1 MIEAPA
7 LEFVC
12 EIHCLLS
19 RAIEVGRT
27 TYGARR
33 IVEILEGR
41 VVGPEMCGVLLPGG
55 ADWQVTRS
63 DNVVELQAHYVIK
76 FDDGVLVQVRNR
88 GLRHGAANL
97 VQRIEAGEDV
107 DPAEYYCRTT
117 PVFEAPEGRYE
128 WLNRAVFIATAKRSR
143 SSITLDVFKVL

>member
-1 MIEAPA
+1 MMKVPR

-12 EIHCLLS
+12 EIHCVLS
-19 RAIEVGRT
+19 RAIDVGRT
-27 TYGARR
+27 PYGTRR

-41 VVGPEMCGVLLPGG
+41 VVGPEMRGVLMPGG

-63 DNVVELQAHYVIK
+63 DNVVELQAHYVIR
-76 FDDGVLVQVRNR
+76 FDDGVPVQVRNR

-97 VQRIEAGEDV
+97 LERIEAGEDV

-117 PVFEAPEGRYE
+117 PVFEAPDGRYE
-128 WLNRAVFIATAKRSR
+128 WLNRAIFIATAKRSQ
-143 SSITLDVFKVL
+143 SAITLDVFKVL

>member
-1 MIEAPA
+1 MIEVPG

-12 EIHCLLS
+12 EIRCLLS
-19 RAIEVGRT
+19 RAIEVGQT
-27 TYGARR
+27 PYGTRR
-33 IVEILEGR
+33 IVEIVEGR
-41 VVGPEMCGVLLPGG
+41 VTGPEMRGVLMPGG
-55 ADWQVTRS
+55 ADWQVIRS
-63 DNVVELQAHYVIK
+63 DNVVELQAHYVIR

-97 VQRIEAGEDV
+97 QQRIEAGEDV

-128 WLNRAVFIATAKRSR
+128 WLNRAIFIATARRSR
-143 SSITLDVFKVL
+143 SAITLDVFKVL